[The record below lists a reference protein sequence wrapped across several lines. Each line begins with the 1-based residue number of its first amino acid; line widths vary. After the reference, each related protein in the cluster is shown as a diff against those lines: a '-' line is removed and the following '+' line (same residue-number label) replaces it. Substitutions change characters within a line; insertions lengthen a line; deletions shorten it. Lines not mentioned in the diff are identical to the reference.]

1 MHCGTACYPQNLHPE
16 LSKVGRY
23 LEIHISSSTNLLS
36 SPTKILRSFPP
47 LQAEIIK
54 EVTLSL
60 INKIP
65 DDVYA
70 EIVSQAK

>member
-1 MHCGTACYPQNLHPE
+1 MRADNA
-16 LSKVGRY
+16 SR
-23 LEIHISSSTNLLS
+23 

-54 EVTLSL
+54 EVTLTL
-60 INKIP
+60 IKKIP

-70 EIVSQAK
+70 EIVSHAK

>member
-1 MHCGTACYPQNLHPE
+1 MLMY
-16 LSKVGRY
+16 VF
-23 LEIHISSSTNLLS
+23 

-47 LQAEIIK
+47 LQAEMIK

-60 INKIP
+60 IKKIP

-70 EIVSQAK
+70 EIVDHAK